1 MNLFFW
7 QCQIH
12 TVVYLSLTI
21 SRRLKTCLDQQYRF
35 DFVDNTSLVTGTH
48 YEVRILTMANMK
60 MDCNTDK
67 LKKKPRGSCFLVRVT
82 YIPFNLQKR
91 VAEYSFFLRNQL

>member
-1 MNLFFW
+1 MNLFVL
-7 QCQIH
+7 QCQID

-21 SRRLKTCLDQQYRF
+21 SRLKTCLDQQYRF
-35 DFVDNTSLVTGTH
+35 DFVDNISLVTGTH

-67 LKKKPRGSCFLVRVT
+67 RKKNPRFVFTCKGGLH
-82 YIPFNLQKR
+82 
-91 VAEYSFFLRNQL
+91 SFQFFKNVSQNIVFLRNQL